1 METTEKAEPEKITT
15 KKRAEL
21 ISGNRVIVWDP
32 EEGSQLYAE
41 KFYGQPLGIRKP
53 KSPQFTR
60 PLELSLLEALYL
72 LEKGKIELTDATDG
86 HKITKEELAEKAE
99 QTYIDFKTKYTVYRD
114 LREKG
119 YVVRPGL
126 KFGADF
132 SVYEHGPGIDHA
144 PLIVSVVPKGTQL
157 SPIETVRAGRL
168 ATSVRKKFV
177 IATVG
182 PSGEPK
188 YYMFTWHKP

>member
-1 METTEKAEPEKITT
+1 METTEETPTPR

-21 ISGNRVIVWDP
+21 IPGNRVIVWNP

-60 PLELSLLEALYL
+60 PLELSLQEALYL
-72 LEKGKIELTDATDG
+72 LEKEKIELTDAADG
-86 HKITKEELAEKAE
+86 HAVTRDELEKRAE
-99 QTYIDFKTKYTVYRD
+99 QNYIDFKTKYTVYRD
-114 LREKG
+114 LRERGKI
-119 YVVRPGL
+119 VRPGL

-132 SVYEHGPGIDHA
+132 SIYEHGPGIDHA
-144 PLIVSVVPKGTQL
+144 PLIVSVVPQGTQL
-157 SPIETVRAGRL
+157 SAIETVRAGRL

-177 IATVG
+177 VATVG
-182 PSGEPK
+182 PTGEPR
-188 YYMFTWHKP
+188 YYMFAWHKP

>member
-1 METTEKAEPEKITT
+1 VEATEKTAPT
-15 KKRAEL
+15 KKKAEL
-21 ISGNRVIVWDP
+21 ISGNRVIVWNP

-41 KFYGQPLGIRKP
+41 GFYGQPLGIRKP

-72 LEKGKIELTDATDG
+72 LQKEKITLTDAQDNHT
-86 HKITKEELAEKAE
+86 ITPEELLEKAE
-99 QTYIDFKTKYTVYRD
+99 QTYIDFKTKYAVYKD

-177 IATVG
+177 VATVS
-182 PSGEPK
+182 PTGEPK

>member
-1 METTEKAEPEKITT
+1 MEATEKTAPT
-15 KKRAEL
+15 KKKAEL
-21 ISGNRVIVWDP
+21 ISGNRVIVWNP

-41 KFYGQPLGIRKP
+41 GFYGQPLGIRKP

-72 LEKGKIELTDATDG
+72 LQKEKITLTDAQDNHT
-86 HKITKEELAEKAE
+86 ITPEELLEKAE
-99 QTYIDFKTKYTVYRD
+99 QTYIDFKTKYAVYKD

-132 SVYEHGPGIDHA
+132 SVYEHGPLS
-144 PLIVSVVPKGTQL
+144 LIH
-157 SPIETVRAGRL
+157 I
-168 ATSVRKKFV
+168 
-177 IATVG
+177 
-182 PSGEPK
+182 
-188 YYMFTWHKP
+188 

>member
-1 METTEKAEPEKITT
+1 MEAKEGTSTPK

-21 ISGNRVIVWDP
+21 IPGNRVIVWNP

-41 KFYGQPLGIRKP
+41 KFFGQPLGIRKP
-53 KSPQFTR
+53 KSPQFNR

-72 LEKGKIELTDATDG
+72 LEKGKIDLVDSIDNHAV
-86 HKITKEELAEKAE
+86 TKEELEKRAE
-99 QTYIDFKTKYTVYRD
+99 QTYIDFKTKYIVYKD
-114 LREKG
+114 LRERGKI
-119 YVVRPGL
+119 VRPGL

-132 SVYEHGPGIDHA
+132 SIYEHGPGIDHA
-144 PLIVSVVPKGTQL
+144 PLIVSVVPQGTQL

-177 IATVG
+177 VATVG
-182 PSGEPK
+182 PTGEPK

>member
-1 METTEKAEPEKITT
+1 MEAKEDAQAPR

-21 ISGNRVIVWDP
+21 IPGNRVIVWNP

-41 KFYGQPLGIRKP
+41 KFFGQPLGIRKP
-53 KSPQFTR
+53 KSPQFNR

-72 LEKGKIELTDATDG
+72 LEKEKIEITDATDN
-86 HKITKEELAEKAE
+86 HTVTKEELEKRGE
-99 QTYIDFKTKYTVYRD
+99 QTYIDFKTKYTVYKD

-119 YVVRPGL
+119 KIVRPGL

-132 SVYEHGPGIDHA
+132 SIYEHGPGIDHA
-144 PLIVSVVPKGTQL
+144 PLIVSVVPQGTQL

-177 IATVG
+177 VATVG
-182 PSGEPK
+182 PTGEPK

>member
-1 METTEKAEPEKITT
+1 MEATEKTAPT

-21 ISGNRVIVWDP
+21 ISGNRVIVWNP

-41 KFYGQPLGIRKP
+41 GFYGQPLGIRKP

-72 LEKGKIELTDATDG
+72 LQKEKITLTDAQDN
-86 HKITKEELAEKAE
+86 HAITPEELLEKAE
-99 QTYIDFKTKYTVYRD
+99 QTYIDFKTKYAVYKD

-177 IATVG
+177 VATVS
-182 PSGEPK
+182 PTGEPK

>member
-1 METTEKAEPEKITT
+1 MKTTEETTG

-21 ISGNRVIVWDP
+21 IQGNRVIVWNP

-41 KFYGQPLGIRKP
+41 SFYGQPLGIRKP

-60 PLELSLLEALYL
+60 PLELSLIETLYL
-72 LEKGKIELTDATDG
+72 LEKEKIELTDATDG
-86 HKITKEELAEKAE
+86 HTITKQELEQKAE
-99 QTYIDFKTKYTVYRD
+99 QTYIDFKTKYTVYKD

-119 YVVRPGL
+119 YIVRPGL

-132 SVYEHGPGIDHA
+132 SVYNQGPGIDHA

-177 IATVG
+177 IATVA
-182 PSGEPK
+182 PTGEAK
-188 YYMFTWHKP
+188 YYMFAWHKP